1 MPTQDPA
8 AAIYAQMEATV
19 RQMQDIRAEMKAK
32 FEYEFHNRPIVS
44 LTEKS

>member
-32 FEYEFHNRPIVS
+32 NLNTSSTTAP
-44 LTEKS
+44 